1 MSKIKQQ
8 AENQHREFFK
18 AARELGTDE
27 SEEAFDKV
35 LGKIASAPPP
45 ASVKQRKAAI
55 KRRKK

>member
-1 MSKIKQQ
+1 MGRSDVGK
-8 AENQHREFFK
+8 H
-18 AARELGTDE
+18 T
-27 SEEAFDKV
+27 AFDKV